1 MASGELS
8 LDGLYTFAE
17 AADAPNAMEPRIR
30 IGAAILRNVIL
41 LFLVLA

>member
-8 LDGLYTFAE
+8 LAGLYTPAFA
-17 AADAPNAMEPRIR
+17 AVAPSAMEDRIR

-41 LFLVLA
+41 LFLVLD